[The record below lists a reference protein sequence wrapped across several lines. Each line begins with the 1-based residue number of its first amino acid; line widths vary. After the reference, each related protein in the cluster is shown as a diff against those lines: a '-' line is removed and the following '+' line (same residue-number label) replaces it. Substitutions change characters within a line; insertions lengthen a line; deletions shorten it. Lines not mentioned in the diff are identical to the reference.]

1 MAILRVT
8 KILLILSVALWGLIG
23 VYGNIADWNGTVFAM
38 EATTSMSAFDGGT
51 DDWRATTNP
60 AIILIGSLYIVILKI
75 ITALLCFAGAWR
87 MWQARASDTAT
98 FANAKTLALAGC
110 AVAIFM
116 LFSGW
121 IVVAETY
128 FELWR
133 SNIWRDAALDS
144 AFRYCGMIGVI
155 ALVVGARED

>member
-1 MAILRVT
+1 MIILRIT
-8 KILLILSVALWGLIG
+8 KIVLILSVAMWSLIG
-23 VYGNIADWNGTVFAM
+23 VYGNIADWAGTTYAM

-60 AIILIGSLYIVILKI
+60 AIIIIGSLYIVILKI
-75 ITALLCFAGAWR
+75 ITALLCFVGAWR
-87 MWQARASDTAT
+87 MWQARNGDTVT
-98 FANAKTLALAGC
+98 FASAKTLALTGC
-110 AVAIFM
+110 AIAIFM

-121 IVVAETY
+121 IVIAETY

-133 SNIWRDAALDS
+133 SDIWRDAALDS

-155 ALVVGARED
+155 ALIVGARED